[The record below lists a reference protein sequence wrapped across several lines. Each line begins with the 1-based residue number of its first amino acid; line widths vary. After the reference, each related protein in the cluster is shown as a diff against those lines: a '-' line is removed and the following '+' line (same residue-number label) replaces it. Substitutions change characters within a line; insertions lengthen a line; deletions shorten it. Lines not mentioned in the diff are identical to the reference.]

1 MLITNW
7 NVTVIANLQS
17 GAVRHHAM
25 EALTALSKY
34 NGYYDKWQQIRQR
47 YSLHRTNGDELFHAL
62 QRFFN
67 TDLSLGGMLS
77 RIKGMAQKLLPF
89 RGQIVRFD
97 ALVGLR
103 PAEPLESVRLINDN
117 QTFQKYY
124 DPEQMTLCHYKFPD
138 PSYQKDKES
147 VSIFCDAFN
156 AGCSTRM

>member
-1 MLITNW
+1 
-7 NVTVIANLQS
+7 
-17 GAVRHHAM
+17 M

-124 DPEQMTLCHYKFPD
+124 DPEQMTLCHYKFTGIFIRRTKKVFLSET
-138 PSYQKDKES
+138 PSMLALLYRD
-147 VSIFCDAFN
+147 VVYVVY
-156 AGCSTRM
+156 